1 MHAYLY
7 NRKKYEILYRF
18 NMLILVLLQNNLN
31 SYTFVSVDSDTVEN
45 EQAVVTKRVIYFS
58 RGFGVMSLRRLD
70 FSAFRFLGI
79 SIFRRSD
86 VRPFNNS
93 AF

>member
-1 MHAYLY
+1 MPTFTTE
-7 NRKKYEILYRF
+7 KKYEILYRF

-31 SYTFVSVDSDTVEN
+31 SYRFMSVDSDTVEN

-58 RGFGVMSLRRLD
+58 RGFVVMSLRRLD

-79 SIFRRSD
+79 SIFRH
-86 VRPFNNS
+86 FNFSSFRRS